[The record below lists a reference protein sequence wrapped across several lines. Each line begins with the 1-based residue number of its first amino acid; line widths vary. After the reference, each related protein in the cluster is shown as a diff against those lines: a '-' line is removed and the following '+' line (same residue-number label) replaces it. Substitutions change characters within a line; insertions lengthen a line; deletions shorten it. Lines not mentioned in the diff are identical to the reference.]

1 VSAPLTRLAVR
12 RAGEADIPAVAAL
25 FDAYRQFYEM
35 PADLAAAQAYVRRR
49 IEAAESVVFIA
60 EDPAGTPV
68 GFCQLYPTFCSVFMA
83 RIYVL
88 YDLFVAP
95 AARKTGAARALLSA
109 AEGFAAGMGARR
121 LELRTARTN
130 LPAQALYES
139 CGWKRDELFFAY
151 SKKVQSS
158 RPAKD

>member
-1 VSAPLTRLAVR
+1 VSALTPRLAVR
-12 RAGEADIPAVAAL
+12 RADETDIPAVAGL

-35 PADLAAAQAYVRRR
+35 PPDLAAAQSYVRAR
-49 IEAAESVVFIA
+49 IEAVESVVFVA
-60 EDPAGTPV
+60 EDGAGALV

-95 AARKTGAARALLSA
+95 QARKTGAGRALLAA
-109 AEGFAAGMGARR
+109 AEGFAAATGARR

-139 CGWKRDELFFAY
+139 CGWKRDDLFFAY
-151 SKKVQSS
+151 SKRVEPS
-158 RPAKD
+158 RPARD

>member
-1 VSAPLTRLAVR
+1 MTPPAVR
-12 RAGEADIPAVAAL
+12 RAGETDIPAVAAL

-35 PADLAAAQAYVRRR
+35 PADLAAAQSYVRER
-49 IEAAESVVFIA
+49 IQAAESVVFVA
-60 EDPAGTPV
+60 EDGAGALV

-95 AARKTGAARALLSA
+95 EARKTGAARALLGA
-109 AEGFAAGMGARR
+109 AEDFAAEMGARR

-139 CGWKRDELFFAY
+139 SGWTRDELFFGY
-151 SKKVQSS
+151 SKRVGPS
-158 RPAKD
+158 RPA

>member
-1 VSAPLTRLAVR
+1 MTRLAVR

-35 PADLAAAQAYVRRR
+35 PPDLAAAQAYVRGR
-49 IEAAESVVFIA
+49 IEAAESVVFVA
-60 EDPAGTPV
+60 DDGSGTLI

-95 AARKTGAARALLSA
+95 GARKTGAARALLAA
-109 AEGFAAGMGARR
+109 AEGFAAEMGARR

-151 SKKVQSS
+151 SKKIQST
-158 RPAKD
+158 RPA